1 MGIMRLMDITV
12 SQWGILIPV
21 LLIVLSTGAV
31 FVVRLFQQPLVGLYA
46 TLIFSFI
53 MPMLGREIADIPFG
67 IALEVLL
74 LLTWLA
80 VFFRNQQYDWKVLNK
95 DIVVLT
101 VLWFFISLIEIANPA
116 GASIIGWFQ
125 EFRSV
130 ALHPLLTIPLT
141 LLLCNSRKSLNVF
154 LIITIV
160 VSVLGAINGLRQLE
174 VGLTEGEQ
182 AFVQEM
188 ASTHLIWGQLRVFSF
203 FTDAGQFGASQAHI
217 ALIAGLLA
225 LGPFKWWLRI
235 LLAGSA
241 VLLLIGMLIS
251 GTRGALFVLI
261 VAGFIAIFLF
271 KNFKMLALGLL
282 VMALAIGVLKY
293 TSIGSSSYQIDRLRT
308 ALDPEDASL
317 NVRFTS
323 QLILRDY
330 LKDKP
335 FGGGLGVIGAWGQV
349 YNSDKFLSTI
359 EPDSYWVK
367 IWAMYGIVGLVLW
380 FAMMLYIL
388 GKCCGIIWKIRDP
401 SLKIKLIALCSGT
414 FGIFV
419 ASYGNEVMNR
429 IPSSILIFMSWAF
442 IYLAPKLEA
451 EVQEE
456 QTVNQSQT

>member
-1 MGIMRLMDITV
+1 
-12 SQWGILIPV
+12 
-21 LLIVLSTGAV
+21 
-31 FVVRLFQQPLVGLYA
+31 
-46 TLIFSFI
+46 
-53 MPMLGREIADIPFG
+53 
-67 IALEVLL
+67 
-74 LLTWLA
+74 
-80 VFFRNQQYDWKVLNK
+80 
-95 DIVVLT
+95 
-101 VLWFFISLIEIANPA
+101 
-116 GASIIGWFQ
+116 
-125 EFRSV
+125 
-130 ALHPLLTIPLT
+130 
-141 LLLCNSRKSLNVF
+141 
-154 LIITIV
+154 
-160 VSVLGAINGLRQLE
+160 
-174 VGLTEGEQ
+174 
-182 AFVQEM
+182 
-188 ASTHLIWGQLRVFSF
+188 
-203 FTDAGQFGASQAHI
+203 
-217 ALIAGLLA
+217 
-225 LGPFKWWLRI
+225 
-235 LLAGSA
+235 
-241 VLLLIGMLIS
+241 
-251 GTRGALFVLI
+251 
-261 VAGFIAIFLF
+261 
-271 KNFKMLALGLL
+271 MLALGLL